1 MCSKLGRTNKT
12 TEDKLEALA
21 TILKNSLGNLGD
33 DEQALIDLPLLDRL
47 KKMCE
52 LLIKRNRDQAFKID
66 TLLDK
71 VSLISQEL
79 NKNARA
85 RGTAWALPLPSS
97 QASQTC
103 LPRIAADRLLRR
115 PRLAG
120 CPKCGFTFD
129 YSVFGGP
136 GQAAIAFQQSG
147 KPTGFFDRMKG
158 GTGELPPPRG
168 PDDRRRPLTPPPPR
182 RFPPLSVS
190 PAFSGKDQP
199 AGDHIISEPIR
210 K

>member
-12 TEDKLEALA
+12 TEDKLELLA

-33 DEQALIDLPLLDRL
+33 DEQALMDLPLLERL

-85 RGTAWALPLPSS
+85 RS
-97 QASQTC
+97 
-103 LPRIAADRLLRR
+103 
-115 PRLAG
+115 
-120 CPKCGFTFD
+120 TF
-129 YSVFGGP
+129 
-136 GQAAIAFQQSG
+136 
-147 KPTGFFDRMKG
+147 
-158 GTGELPPPRG
+158 
-168 PDDRRRPLTPPPPR
+168 
-182 RFPPLSVS
+182 
-190 PAFSGKDQP
+190 
-199 AGDHIISEPIR
+199 
-210 K
+210 